1 LLFLVSLACPGSPG
15 VAYLRM
21 RHPCPHCGHVIRAR
35 CRDEGRPV
43 LCESC
48 SALVTLPGP
57 GAGPPVLA
65 PADVSKGD
73 GGAVCLASYLHPQ
86 HAEFAR
92 ELLESSGVGAILEG
106 DILARSHPMMSF
118 AGGGVRL
125 MVPGEDAA
133 YASEILQAA
142 PYEGEGLVE
151 EAGAHPFE
159 EMEPEGDGVALWLLV
174 TLVLL
179 IASGGGALAA
189 RAARRNLPKE

>member
-1 LLFLVSLACPGSPG
+1 
-15 VAYLRM
+15 
-21 RHPCPHCGHVIRAR
+21 
-35 CRDEGRPV
+35 
-43 LCESC
+43 
-48 SALVTLPGP
+48 
-57 GAGPPVLA
+57 
-65 PADVSKGD
+65 
-73 GGAVCLASYLHPQ
+73 
-86 HAEFAR
+86 
-92 ELLESSGVGAILEG
+92 
-106 DILARSHPMMSF
+106 MMSF